1 MAEENEDGQEKTEE
15 PSQRKLDKAAE
26 DGKVLSSKEMFVFTS
41 VGMGL
46 AMLLAST
53 QLIPQILNVWGGL
66 FVFDTATDIRSFGL
80 GKLKHVFYLVILTT
94 LIVGVPLLLVSLA
107 TQAAVGGINF
117 APKSMEFKGNRI
129 NLLSG
134 LKRMFSTKGLV
145 ELGKAILKVASLF
158 GIGAWVIYAHLPGII
173 YLTNST
179 LGAALG
185 KIGNVFPLMIGAML
199 VALMIIAAIDYAWQR
214 HTHIKSLK
222 MTLKEVK
229 DEFKQTE
236 GSPEVKAKIRRM
248 QMQQAAEGGRQR
260 EALDNVASATT
271 VITNPTHFAVA
282 LKYEA
287 GEAGAPTVVAMGK
300 GKMAEQI
307 IERAT
312 DAKVRV
318 LRIPLLARALYFT
331 SDLGAEIAEGLYNA
345 VAIILAYVYRID
357 RGEVLDEPEISLP
370 PEMRFD
376 ENGRREGEVW

>member
-53 QLIPQILNVWGGL
+53 QLIPQILDVWGGL

-80 GKLKHVFYLVILTT
+80 GKFKHVFYLVILTT

-158 GIGAWVIYAHLPGII
+158 GICAWVIYVHLPGII

-179 LGAALG
+179 LGTALG
-185 KIGNVFPLMIGAML
+185 KIGKVFPLMIGAML

-214 HTHIKSLK
+214 HTHIQSLK

-357 RGEVLDEPEISLP
+357 RGEVIDEPEISLP

-376 ENGRREGEVW
+376 ENGRREGEV

>member
-26 DGKVLSSKEMFVFTS
+26 DGKVLTSKEMFVFTS

-53 QLIPQILNVWGGL
+53 QLIPQILDVWGGL
-66 FVFDTATDIRSFGL
+66 FIFDTATDIRSFGL

-94 LIVGVPLLLVSLA
+94 LVVGIPLLLVSLA

-134 LKRMFSTKGLV
+134 LKRMFSMKGLV

-179 LGAALG
+179 LGMALDT
-185 KIGNVFPLMIGAML
+185 IGRVFPLMIGAML

-214 HTHIKSLK
+214 HTHVKSLK

-331 SDLGAEIAEGLYNA
+331 SDLGAEISEGLYNA

-376 ENGRREGEVW
+376 ENGRREGEV

>member
-53 QLIPQILNVWGGL
+53 QLIPEILNVWGGL

-94 LIVGVPLLLVSLA
+94 LIVGAPLLLVSLA

-158 GIGAWVIYAHLPGII
+158 GICAWVIYAHLPGII

-185 KIGNVFPLMIGAML
+185 KIGDVFPLMIGAML

-307 IERAT
+307 IERANK
-312 DAKVRV
+312 AKVRV

-357 RGEVLDEPEISLP
+357 RGEVLDEPDIILP

-376 ENGRREGEVW
+376 ENGRHEEGV

>member
-1 MAEENEDGQEKTEE
+1 VAEENEDGQEKTEE

-376 ENGRREGEVW
+376 ENGRREGEL

>member
-26 DGKVLSSKEMFVFTS
+26 DGKVLTSKEMFVFTS

-46 AMLLAST
+46 ALLLASA
-53 QLIPQILNVWGGL
+53 QLIPQILDVWGGL

-80 GKLKHVFYLVILTT
+80 GKLKQVFYLVILTT
-94 LIVGVPLLLVSLA
+94 LVVGIPLLLVSLA

-134 LKRMFSTKGLV
+134 LKRMFSMKGLV

-158 GIGAWVIYAHLPGII
+158 GIGAWVIYAHLPGIV

-179 LGAALG
+179 LGMALDTIG
-185 KIGNVFPLMIGAML
+185 KVFPLMIGAML

-214 HTHIKSLK
+214 HTHVKSLK

-282 LKYEA
+282 LKYQA

-307 IERAT
+307 IDRAT

-331 SDLGAEIAEGLYNA
+331 SDLGAEISEGLYNA

-357 RGEVLDEPEISLP
+357 RGEVLDEPEIILP

-376 ENGRREGEVW
+376 ENGRPEGEV

>member
-26 DGKVLSSKEMFVFTS
+26 DGKVLTSKEMFVFTS

-53 QLIPQILNVWGGL
+53 QLIPQILDVWGGL

-94 LIVGVPLLLVSLA
+94 LVVGIPLLLVSLA

-134 LKRMFSTKGLV
+134 LKRMFSMKGLV

-179 LGAALG
+179 LGMALDT
-185 KIGNVFPLMIGAML
+185 IGRVFPLMIGAML

-214 HTHIKSLK
+214 HTHVKSLK

-331 SDLGAEIAEGLYNA
+331 SDLGAEISEGLYNA

-376 ENGRREGEVW
+376 ENGRREGEV

>member
-26 DGKVLSSKEMFVFTS
+26 DGKVLTSKEMFVFTS

-46 AMLLAST
+46 AMLLASA
-53 QLIPQILNVWGGL
+53 QLIPQILDVWGGL

-80 GKLKHVFYLVILTT
+80 GKLKHVFYLIILTT
-94 LIVGVPLLLVSLA
+94 LVVGIPLLLVSLA

-134 LKRMFSTKGLV
+134 LKRMFSMKGLV

-158 GIGAWVIYAHLPGII
+158 GIGAWVIYAHLPGIV

-179 LGAALG
+179 LGMALDT
-185 KIGNVFPLMIGAML
+185 IGRVFPLMIGAML
-199 VALMIIAAIDYAWQR
+199 IALMVIAAIDYAWQR
-214 HTHIKSLK
+214 HTHVKSLK

-282 LKYEA
+282 LKYQA
-287 GEAGAPTVVAMGK
+287 GEVGAPTVVAMGK

-331 SDLGAEIAEGLYNA
+331 SDLGAEISEGLYNA

-376 ENGRREGEVW
+376 ENGRREGEV

>member
-46 AMLLAST
+46 ALLLAST
-53 QLIPQILNVWGGL
+53 QLIPEILNVWGGL

-94 LIVGVPLLLVSLA
+94 LIVGAPLLLVSLA

-158 GIGAWVIYAHLPGII
+158 GICAWVIYAHLPGII

-185 KIGNVFPLMIGAML
+185 KIGGVFPLMIGAML
-199 VALMIIAAIDYAWQR
+199 VALLIIAAIDYAWQR

-307 IERAT
+307 IERANK
-312 DAKVRV
+312 AKVRV

-357 RGEVLDEPEISLP
+357 RGEVLDEPDIILP

-376 ENGRREGEVW
+376 ENGRHEGEV

>member
-1 MAEENEDGQEKTEE
+1 MAEESEDGQEKTEE

-26 DGKVLSSKEMFVFTS
+26 DGKVLTSKEMFVFTS

-46 AMLLAST
+46 VMLLGVT
-53 QLIPQILNVWGGL
+53 QVVPQILGIWGEM
-66 FVFDTATDIRSFGL
+66 FRFDTAHDIRGFGL
-80 GKLKHVFYLVILTT
+80 PKLKDGFFLVIMVTI
-94 LIVGVPLLLVSLA
+94 IVGIPLLLVSLL

-129 NLLSG
+129 SLLAG
-134 LKRMFSTKGLV
+134 LKRMFSSKGLV
-145 ELGKAILKVASLF
+145 ELAKAILKVASLF
-158 GIGAWVIYAHLPGII
+158 GIAAWVIYVNLPSLVF
-173 YLTNST
+173 LTGST
-179 LGAALG
+179 LGGALSE
-185 KIGNVFPLMIGAML
+185 ISNVFPLMIGAML
-199 VALMIIAAIDYAWQR
+199 VALMGIAAIDYAWQQ
-214 HTHIKSLK
+214 HTHTKSLK

-229 DEFKQTE
+229 DEYKQTE

-260 EALDNVASATT
+260 DALENVASATT

-287 GEAGAPTVVAMGK
+287 GTVGAPTVVAMGK

-307 IERAT
+307 IERAS

-331 SDLGAEIAEGLYNA
+331 SNIGGEISESLYNA

-357 RGEVLDEPEISLP
+357 RGDVLEEPEINLP
-370 PEMRFD
+370 PEMHFD
-376 ENGRREGEVW
+376 EHGKVEGDE

>member
-26 DGKVLSSKEMFVFTS
+26 DGKVLTSKEMFVFTS

-46 AMLLAST
+46 AMLLASA
-53 QLIPQILNVWGGL
+53 QLIPQILDVWGRF

-80 GKLKHVFYLVILTT
+80 GKLKQVFYLIILTT
-94 LIVGVPLLLVSLA
+94 LVVGIPLLLVSLA

-134 LKRMFSTKGLV
+134 LKRMFSMKGLV

-158 GIGAWVIYAHLPGII
+158 GIGAWVIYAHLPGIV

-179 LGAALG
+179 LGMALDT
-185 KIGNVFPLMIGAML
+185 IGRVFPLMIGAML
-199 VALMIIAAIDYAWQR
+199 IALMVIAAIDYAWQR
-214 HTHIKSLK
+214 HTHVKSLK

-282 LKYEA
+282 LKYQA

-331 SDLGAEIAEGLYNA
+331 SDLGAEISEGLYNA

-357 RGEVLDEPEISLP
+357 RGEVIDEPEIILP

-376 ENGRREGEVW
+376 ENGRREGEV

>member
-15 PSQRKLDKAAE
+15 PSQRKLDNAAE
-26 DGKVLSSKEMFVFTS
+26 EGKVLTSKEMFVFTS
-41 VGMGL
+41 VSMGL
-46 AMLLAST
+46 AMLIAST
-53 QLIPQILNVWGGL
+53 PFFPKILDVWGGL
-66 FVFDTATDIRSFGL
+66 FAFDTVTDIRSFGVA
-80 GKLKHVFYLVILTT
+80 KLRHIFYVVILIT
-94 LIVGVPLLLVSLA
+94 LIIGTPLLLVSLA

-117 APKSMEFKGNRI
+117 APKACGFKGEKI
-129 NLLSG
+129 NPLSG
-134 LKRMFSTKGLV
+134 LKRMFSVKGLV
-145 ELGKAILKVASLF
+145 ELGKSILKVVSLF
-158 GIGAWVIYAHLPGII
+158 SIGGWVIYAHLPGII

-179 LGAALG
+179 LGMALG
-185 KIGNVFPLMIGAML
+185 KIGRVFPLMIGAML

-229 DEFKQTE
+229 DENKQTE

-248 QMQQAAEGGRQR
+248 QMQQAAESGRQR

-287 GEAGAPTVVAMGK
+287 GEAGAPIVVAMGK
-300 GKMAEQI
+300 GIMAEQI
-307 IERAT
+307 IERAN

-331 SDLGAEIAEGLYNA
+331 SDLGAEISEGLYNA
-345 VAIILAYVYRID
+345 VAVILAYVYRVD

-376 ENGRREGEVW
+376 ETGRPEKGV

>member
-1 MAEENEDGQEKTEE
+1 VAEENEDGQEKTEE

-53 QLIPQILNVWGGL
+53 QLISQILNVWGGL

-376 ENGRREGEVW
+376 ENGRREGEV

>member
-1 MAEENEDGQEKTEE
+1 VAEENEDGQEKTEE

-46 AMLLAST
+46 AILLAST

-376 ENGRREGEVW
+376 ENGRREGEV

>member
-1 MAEENEDGQEKTEE
+1 VAEENEDGQEKTEE

-26 DGKVLSSKEMFVFTS
+26 DGKVLTSKEMFVFTS

-46 AMLLAST
+46 AMLVAST
-53 QLIPQILNVWGGL
+53 QLIPQILDVWGGL

-94 LIVGVPLLLVSLA
+94 LVVGIPLLLVSLA

-134 LKRMFSTKGLV
+134 LKRMFSMKGLV

-179 LGAALG
+179 LGMALDT
-185 KIGNVFPLMIGAML
+185 IGRVFPLMIGAML

-214 HTHIKSLK
+214 HTHVKSLK

-331 SDLGAEIAEGLYNA
+331 SDLGAEISEGLYNA

-376 ENGRREGEVW
+376 ENGRREGEV

>member
-80 GKLKHVFYLVILTT
+80 GKLKHVLYLVILTT

-129 NLLSG
+129 NMLSG

-357 RGEVLDEPEISLP
+357 RGEVLDEPDIILP

-376 ENGRREGEVW
+376 ENGRHEEEV

>member
-1 MAEENEDGQEKTEE
+1 VAEENEDGQEKTEE

-145 ELGKAILKVASLF
+145 ELGKAILKVVSLF

-376 ENGRREGEVW
+376 ENGRREGEV

>member
-80 GKLKHVFYLVILTT
+80 SKLKHVFYLVILTT

-376 ENGRREGEVW
+376 ENGRREGEV

>member
-53 QLIPQILNVWGGL
+53 QLIPEILNVWGGL

-94 LIVGVPLLLVSLA
+94 LIVGAPLLLVSLA

-158 GIGAWVIYAHLPGII
+158 GICAWVIYAHLPGII

-185 KIGNVFPLMIGAML
+185 KIGDVFPLMIGAML

-307 IERAT
+307 IERANK
-312 DAKVRV
+312 AKVRV

-357 RGEVLDEPEISLP
+357 RGEVLDEPDIILP

-376 ENGRREGEVW
+376 ENGRHEEEV

>member
-26 DGKVLSSKEMFVFTS
+26 DGKVLTSKEMFVFTS

-53 QLIPQILNVWGGL
+53 QLIPQILDVWGGL

-94 LIVGVPLLLVSLA
+94 LVVGIPLLLVSLA

-134 LKRMFSTKGLV
+134 LKRMFSMKGLV

-179 LGAALG
+179 LGMALDT
-185 KIGNVFPLMIGAML
+185 IGRVFPLMIGAML

-214 HTHIKSLK
+214 HTHVKSLK

-287 GEAGAPTVVAMGK
+287 GETGAPTVVAMGK

-331 SDLGAEIAEGLYNA
+331 SDLGAEISEGLYNA

-376 ENGRREGEVW
+376 ENGRREGEV

>member
-46 AMLLAST
+46 AILLAST

-94 LIVGVPLLLVSLA
+94 LIVGVPLLLMSLA

-376 ENGRREGEVW
+376 ENGRREGEV

>member
-53 QLIPQILNVWGGL
+53 QLIPQILDVWGKL

-134 LKRMFSTKGLV
+134 LKRMFSAKGLV

-331 SDLGAEIAEGLYNA
+331 SDLGSEIAEGLYNA

-376 ENGRREGEVW
+376 ENGRREGEV

>member
-80 GKLKHVFYLVILTT
+80 GKLKHVLYLVILTT

-376 ENGRREGEVW
+376 ENGRREGEV

>member
-1 MAEENEDGQEKTEE
+1 VAEESEDGQEKTEE

-26 DGKVLSSKEMFVFTS
+26 DGKVLTSKEMFVFTS

-46 AMLLAST
+46 VMLLGVT
-53 QLIPQILNVWGGL
+53 QVVPQILGIWGEM
-66 FVFDTATDIRSFGL
+66 FRFDTAHDIRGFGL
-80 GKLKHVFYLVILTT
+80 PKLKDGFFLVIMVTI
-94 LIVGVPLLLVSLA
+94 IVGIPLLLVSLL

-129 NLLSG
+129 SLLAG
-134 LKRMFSTKGLV
+134 LKRMFSSKGLV
-145 ELGKAILKVASLF
+145 ELAKAILKVASLF
-158 GIGAWVIYAHLPGII
+158 GIAAWVIYVNLPSLVF
-173 YLTNST
+173 LTGST
-179 LGAALG
+179 LGGALSE
-185 KIGNVFPLMIGAML
+185 ISNVFPLMIGAML
-199 VALMIIAAIDYAWQR
+199 VALMVIAAIDYAWQQ
-214 HTHIKSLK
+214 HTHTKSLK

-229 DEFKQTE
+229 DEYKQTE

-260 EALDNVASATT
+260 DALENVASATT

-287 GEAGAPTVVAMGK
+287 GTVGAPTVVAMGK

-307 IERAT
+307 IERAS

-331 SDLGAEIAEGLYNA
+331 SNIGGEISESLYNA

-357 RGEVLDEPEISLP
+357 RGDVLEEPEINLP
-370 PEMRFD
+370 PEMHFD
-376 ENGRREGEVW
+376 EHGKVEGDE

>member
-26 DGKVLSSKEMFVFTS
+26 DGKVLTSKEMFVFTS

-46 AMLLAST
+46 AMLVAST
-53 QLIPQILNVWGGL
+53 QLIPQILDVWGGL

-80 GKLKHVFYLVILTT
+80 GKLKHVFYMVILTT
-94 LIVGVPLLLVSLA
+94 LVVGIPLLLVSLA

-134 LKRMFSTKGLV
+134 LKRMFSMKGLV

-179 LGAALG
+179 LGMALDT
-185 KIGNVFPLMIGAML
+185 IGRVFPLMIGAML

-214 HTHIKSLK
+214 HTHVKSLK

-331 SDLGAEIAEGLYNA
+331 SDLGAEISEGLYNA

-357 RGEVLDEPEISLP
+357 RGEVLDEPEINLP

-376 ENGRREGEVW
+376 ENGRREGEV

>member
-26 DGKVLSSKEMFVFTS
+26 DGKVLTSKEMFVFTS

-46 AMLLAST
+46 ALLLASA
-53 QLIPQILNVWGGL
+53 QLIPQILDVWGGL

-80 GKLKHVFYLVILTT
+80 GKLKQVFYLIILTT
-94 LIVGVPLLLVSLA
+94 LVVGIPLLLVSLA
-107 TQAAVGGINF
+107 TQAAAGGINF

-134 LKRMFSTKGLV
+134 LKRMFSMKGLV

-158 GIGAWVIYAHLPGII
+158 GIGAWVIYAHLPGIV

-179 LGAALG
+179 LGMALDT
-185 KIGNVFPLMIGAML
+185 IGRVFPLMIGAML

-214 HTHIKSLK
+214 HTHVKSLK

-282 LKYEA
+282 LKYQA

-307 IERAT
+307 IDRAT

-331 SDLGAEIAEGLYNA
+331 SDLGAEISEGLYNA

-357 RGEVLDEPEISLP
+357 RGEVLDEPEIILP

-376 ENGRREGEVW
+376 ENGRREGEV

>member
-26 DGKVLSSKEMFVFTS
+26 DGKVLTSKEMFVFTS

-53 QLIPQILNVWGGL
+53 QLIPQILDVWGGL

-94 LIVGVPLLLVSLA
+94 LVVGIPLLLMSLA

-134 LKRMFSTKGLV
+134 LKRMFSMKGLV

-179 LGAALG
+179 LGMALDT
-185 KIGNVFPLMIGAML
+185 IGRVFPLMIGAML

-214 HTHIKSLK
+214 HTHVKSLK

-248 QMQQAAEGGRQR
+248 QMQQAAESGRQR

-287 GEAGAPTVVAMGK
+287 GEVGAPTVVAMGK

-331 SDLGAEIAEGLYNA
+331 SDLGAEISEGLYNA

-376 ENGRREGEVW
+376 ENGRREGEV

>member
-26 DGKVLSSKEMFVFTS
+26 DGKVLTSKEMFVFTS

-53 QLIPQILNVWGGL
+53 QLIPQILDVWGGL

-94 LIVGVPLLLVSLA
+94 LVVGIPLLLVSLA

-134 LKRMFSTKGLV
+134 LKRMFSMKGLV

-179 LGAALG
+179 LGMALDT
-185 KIGNVFPLMIGAML
+185 IGRVFPLMIGAML

-214 HTHIKSLK
+214 HTHVKSLK

-260 EALDNVASATT
+260 EALNNVASATT

-331 SDLGAEIAEGLYNA
+331 SDLGAEISEGLYNA

-376 ENGRREGEVW
+376 ENGRREGEV

>member
-1 MAEENEDGQEKTEE
+1 MAEENEEGQEKTEE

-26 DGKVLSSKEMFVFTS
+26 DGKVLTSKEMFVFTS

-46 AMLLAST
+46 AMLLASA
-53 QLIPQILNVWGGL
+53 QLIPQILDVWGGL

-80 GKLKHVFYLVILTT
+80 GKLKQVFYLIILTT
-94 LIVGVPLLLVSLA
+94 LVVGIPLLLVSLA

-134 LKRMFSTKGLV
+134 LKRMFSMKGLV

-158 GIGAWVIYAHLPGII
+158 GIGAWVIYAHLPGIV

-179 LGAALG
+179 LGMALDT
-185 KIGNVFPLMIGAML
+185 IGRVFPLMIGAML
-199 VALMIIAAIDYAWQR
+199 IALMVIAAIDYAWQR
-214 HTHIKSLK
+214 HTHVKSLK

-282 LKYEA
+282 LKYQA

-331 SDLGAEIAEGLYNA
+331 SDLGAEISEGLYNA

-376 ENGRREGEVW
+376 ENGRREGEV

>member
-26 DGKVLSSKEMFVFTS
+26 DGKVLTSKEMFVFTS

-46 AMLLAST
+46 AMLLVST
-53 QLIPQILNVWGGL
+53 QLIPQILDVWGRL

-80 GKLKHVFYLVILTT
+80 GKLKHGFYLVILAT
-94 LIVGVPLLLVSLA
+94 LVIGIPLLLVSLA

-134 LKRMFSTKGLV
+134 LKRMFSMKGLV

-158 GIGAWVIYAHLPGII
+158 GIGALVIYAHLPGIV

-179 LGAALG
+179 LGVALD
-185 KIGNVFPLMIGAML
+185 KIGKVFPLMIGAML

-300 GKMAEQI
+300 GKMAERI
-307 IERAT
+307 IERAN

-331 SDLGAEIAEGLYNA
+331 SDLGAEISEGLYNA
-345 VAIILAYVYRID
+345 VAIILAYVYRVD
-357 RGEVLDEPEISLP
+357 RGEVLEEPEISLP
-370 PEMRFD
+370 PELRFD
-376 ENGRREGEVW
+376 ENGRPEGEV